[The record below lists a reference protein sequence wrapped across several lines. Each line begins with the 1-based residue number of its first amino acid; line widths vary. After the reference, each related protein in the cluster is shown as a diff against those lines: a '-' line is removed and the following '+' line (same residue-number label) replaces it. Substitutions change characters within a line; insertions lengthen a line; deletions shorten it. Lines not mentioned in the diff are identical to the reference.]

1 MALQT
6 GVVVAV
12 IIVVI
17 VGAITSVV
25 VITVFVRRRK
35 KTSEL
40 QCDLRV
46 VDRQFQLVQHEKTCM
61 SFVELSGEHQEPNDI
76 MVISD
81 GSHTQAPSALFH
93 SPIKTPTKVRVWQV

>member
-12 IIVVI
+12 VIVVI
-17 VGAITSVV
+17 VGSITSVV
-25 VITVFVRRRK
+25 VIAVFVRKRK

-46 VDRQFQLVQHEKTCM
+46 VDRQSQLVQLEKTCM
-61 SFVELSGEHQEPNDI
+61 SSAEFSGEHQEPNDI
-76 MVISD
+76 MVMSD
-81 GSHTQAPSALFH
+81 GSNTQAPSALFH